1 LFASLQEE
9 NRGGQVYTCV
19 MSDTNSVPENLDAV
33 LRKYGKIWIW
43 SILSTAV
50 AALSVRAI
58 NNSSIMMY
66 QGITGTMAG
75 MRSPWTPLV
84 MLWAFVPSLGT
95 LAAVYFLLQF
105 LRYHIL
111 PTLFPPS
118 TPPAVEPA
126 PESQDFTLTGAPAGT
141 SEPAPI
147 VEAVPDGGQ
156 LLLNAFAAI
165 AIGMFLE
172 ALGVVGS
179 IVYRALN

>member
-1 LFASLQEE
+1 
-9 NRGGQVYTCV
+9 

-111 PTLFPPS
+111 PILFPPS
-118 TPPAVEPA
+118 AVPAVEA
-126 PESQDFTLTGAPAGT
+126 AQDFTLTGAPAGT
-141 SEPAPI
+141 SDPSPVA
-147 VEAVPDGGQ
+147 EAVPDGGQ

-165 AIGMFLE
+165 VIGMLLE
-172 ALGVVGS
+172 ALGVIGS
-179 IVYRALN
+179 IVYRALNNF

>member
-1 LFASLQEE
+1 
-9 NRGGQVYTCV
+9 

-43 SILSTAV
+43 SILSAAV
-50 AALSVRAI
+50 AALSVRVL
-58 NNSSIMMY
+58 NNSSILTF
-66 QGITGTMAG
+66 QGITGSMGG

-105 LRYHIL
+105 LRYHLL
-111 PTLFPPS
+111 PILFPPA
-118 TPPAVEPA
+118 TVPAVEPT
-126 PESQDFTLTGAPAGT
+126 QDFTLTGAPAGT
-141 SEPAPI
+141 SEPAPTA
-147 VEAVPDGGQ
+147 EAVPDGGQ

-165 AIGMFLE
+165 AIGMLLE

-179 IVYRALN
+179 IVYRALNNF